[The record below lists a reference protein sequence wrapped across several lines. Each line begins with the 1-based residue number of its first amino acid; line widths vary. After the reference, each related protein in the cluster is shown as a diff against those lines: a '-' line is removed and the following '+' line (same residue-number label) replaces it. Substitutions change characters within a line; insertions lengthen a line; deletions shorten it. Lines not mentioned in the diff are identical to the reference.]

1 MKFFI
6 DTAKIEDIK
15 KANDMG
21 VICGVTTNPSLIAKE
36 GRVFEEVIAEI
47 AEIVDGPISGE
58 VKATT
63 TDAEGMI
70 REGREIAAIHPN
82 MVVKIPMTLEG
93 LSAVRVLSQEGI
105 KTNVTL
111 VFSVHQGV
119 LAAKAGATYISP
131 FVGRLD
137 DIGLDGMDLI
147 NDLILA
153 KENYGFET
161 EIIAASIRTKE
172 HILQCILSGVDIAT
186 IPYSQIEDMAKH
198 PLTSAGIERFISD
211 YSKVQ
216 K

>member
-1 MKFFI
+1 MCK
-6 DTAKIEDIK
+6 
-15 KANDMG
+15 
-21 VICGVTTNPSLIAKE
+21 
-36 GRVFEEVIAEI
+36 
-47 AEIVDGPISGE
+47 IVDGPISAE
-58 VKATT
+58 VMSLDT
-63 TDAEGMI
+63 EGMI
-70 REGREIAAIHPN
+70 REARELAKISPN
-82 MVVKIPMTLEG
+82 IVVKIPMTLDG
-93 LSAVRVLSQEGI
+93 LSAVRVLSKEGI

-111 VFSVHQGV
+111 IFSVHQGV

-147 NDLILA
+147 NDLIIA

-172 HILQCILSGVDIAT
+172 HILQCILAGVDIAT
-186 IPYSQIEDMAKH
+186 RPYAQIEDMAKH
-198 PLTSAGIERFISD
+198 PVTTAGIERFISD

>member
-1 MKFFI
+1 MKFFL
-6 DTAKIEDIK
+6 DTANIDEIK
-15 KANDMG
+15 AVNDMG
-21 VICGVTTNPSLIAKE
+21 VISGVTTNPSLIAKE
-36 GRVFEEVIAEI
+36 GKDFKETIKEI
-47 AEIVDGPISGE
+47 ASIVDGAISGE
-58 VKATT
+58 VNSD
-63 TDAEGMI
+63 DAEGMI
-70 REGREIAAIHPN
+70 VEGREIAAIHPN
-82 MVVKIPMTLEG
+82 MVVKIPMTGEG
-93 LSAVRVLSQEGI
+93 LKAVKVLTKEGI

-186 IPYSQIEDMAKH
+186 IPYAQIEDMAKH

>member
-1 MKFFI
+1 MKIFV
-6 DTAKIEDIK
+6 DTANIEEIR
-15 KANDMG
+15 KANDLG

-36 GRVFEEVIAEI
+36 GRDFNEVIKEI
-47 AEIVDGPISGE
+47 TSIVDGPISGE
-58 VKATT
+58 VISM
-63 TDAEGMI
+63 DCEGMLK
-70 REGREIAAIHPN
+70 EAREIAKIHKN
-82 MVVKIPMTLEG
+82 MVVKIPMCEEG
-93 LSAVRVLSQEGI
+93 LKAVSALSKEGI

-111 VFSVHQGV
+111 IFSVHQGV

-147 NDLILA
+147 NDLIIA
-153 KENYGFET
+153 KQNYGFKT

-186 IPYSQIEDMAKH
+186 IPYAQIEDMAKH
-198 PLTSAGIERFISD
+198 PLTTAGIERFISD

>member
-1 MKFFI
+1 MKIFI
-6 DTAKIEDIK
+6 DTANVEQIK
-15 KANDMG
+15 KANSMG
-21 VICGVTTNPSLIAKE
+21 LIDGVTTNPSLVSKE
-36 GRVFEEVIAEI
+36 NKTMAEVIPEI
-47 AEIVDGPISGE
+47 CEIVDEPISAE
-58 VKATT
+58 VMSLDT
-63 TDAEGMI
+63 EGMI
-70 REGREIAAIHPN
+70 REARELVKISKNI
-82 MVVKIPMTLEG
+82 VVKIPMTLEG
-93 LSAVRVLSQEGI
+93 LSAVRVLSKEGI

-111 VFSVHQGV
+111 IFSVHQGV

-147 NDLILA
+147 NDLIIA

-186 IPYSQIEDMAKH
+186 IPYAQIEDMAKH
-198 PLTSAGIERFISD
+198 PLTTAGIERFISD
-211 YSKVQ
+211 YSKVG